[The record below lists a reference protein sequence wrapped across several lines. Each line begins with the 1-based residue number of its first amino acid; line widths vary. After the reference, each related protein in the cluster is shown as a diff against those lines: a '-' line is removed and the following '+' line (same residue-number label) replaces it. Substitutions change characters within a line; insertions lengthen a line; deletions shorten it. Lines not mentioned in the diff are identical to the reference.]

1 MNTQTRARFVPPA
14 SQTVDGTGKE
24 YAKPLGVP
32 TLAVIQRTY
41 STSITLPEIKP
52 ISGDRASRRDANVA
66 NRELQKGALAAAKA
80 GVAIQAMRAV
90 STYMVA
96 QADKGQGEI
105 MDIYD
110 NTPRHPEMNEFM
122 GQVVTQA
129 LQSMATAMLAGN
141 ELHNKRQLENL

>member
-1 MNTQTRARFVPPA
+1 MTTQTRSRFAPHGA
-14 SQTVDGTGKE
+14 DTANSSGKE
-24 YAKPLGVP
+24 YARRLDVP
-32 TLAVIQRTY
+32 TLAVIQRGY
-41 STSITLPEIKP
+41 NTSISLPGIKP
-52 ISGDRASRRDANVA
+52 ISGVRASRRDAIAA
-66 NRELQKGALAAAKA
+66 NRELHKGALAAAKA
-80 GVAIQAMRAV
+80 GVAMQAMRAV
-90 STYMVA
+90 STYVVA

-129 LQSMATAMLAGN
+129 LQSMATVMLAAN